1 MSFEDTEL
9 LTDDDGSSGTL
20 GSSQNSGSSSHNSES
35 DTFQTHGSGNGGVA
49 GFGGGGAAGGGGGGG
64 GGGSALVSDN
74 TGGYTDSSKA
84 QLLLQQLAGD
94 EVDFDLESLANDL
107 GDEVAAVLGESTK
120 EAIRS
125 NNFVEGRNRYE
136 TLRSQVKNEISQLR
150 VVLESAEAKEKE
162 REWLQGSL

>member
-1 MSFEDTEL
+1 LSFEDTEL

-64 GGGSALVSDN
+64 SALVSDN

-94 EVDFDLESLANDL
+94 EVGFDLESLANDL